1 MVTTISP
8 PPVPVPLVAD
18 PSDAQLGQRCSS
30 LPPVVAMPI
39 SCQLQRPRTC
49 CRKSRRYVH
58 LSASMRGEVLAVWQD
73 WYFRRL
79 TPILLRPWLSS
90 WAFSCVDGITAQQ
103 FDDAGFRVQSFSTFL
118 GIRRGVVWLSCQFF
132 ED

>member
-1 MVTTISP
+1 MVTTILP

-18 PSDAQLGQRCSS
+18 PSVYTTRSKVFEPSSSRCNAHFLSAS
-30 LPPVVAMPI
+30 A
-39 SCQLQRPRTC
+39 SRTC

-58 LSASMRGEVLAVWQD
+58 LSASMGGKVLAVWQD

-79 TPILLRPWLSS
+79 TLILLRPWLAS
-90 WAFSCVDGITAQQ
+90 WAFSCVDGMTAQHL
-103 FDDAGFRVQSFSTFL
+103 DDAGFRMQSFSTFL
-118 GIRRGVVWLSCQFF
+118 GLWRSVVWLSCQFL